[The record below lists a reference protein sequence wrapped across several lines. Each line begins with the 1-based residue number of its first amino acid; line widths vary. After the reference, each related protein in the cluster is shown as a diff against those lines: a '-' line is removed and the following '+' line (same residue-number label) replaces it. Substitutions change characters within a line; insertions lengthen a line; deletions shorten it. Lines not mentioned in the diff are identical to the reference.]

1 MSKSIRKGVR
11 LLTLFSVLCL
21 GFSCN
26 THSGG
31 DVAWIQGYW
40 KGSNNLIQIDSDYI
54 RVGDYSVDLKLG
66 LSNIDNALGEAQP
79 YSVINNEIIAV
90 NGEPT
95 YWIDNKNKSLYPIIS
110 SGEVWFE
117 SYLEEDIDKWTG
129 IWMPYSIFNP
139 VPVVLVISKGIE
151 YLQYDFNE
159 EEESLEDAIERF
171 SENAEDDYGNADNFL
186 AACTPLKDY
195 TKLEDYIIIR
205 DNGVGN
211 PLNYIVLKMVEAAE
225 SEDEEDDEQFYDVQ
239 YYSRYDNMV
248 YSKIS
253 LDNTTASSN
262 NEDISWVQ
270 GTWSG
275 YMGEALNV
283 LLDITPEEVRLYSGF
298 EMMDSFCEF
307 LEDVGF
313 DMSIIENDSSGE
325 YIMENGICYPY
336 SIKGDYLIPS
346 CYIDG
351 SKTIPGQTP
360 AIRFD
365 SASQSLFYGEMVHP
379 DSFEQLK
386 RNTKEAAVFESY
398 LRFGQEMTMMSE
410 DKKTIL
416 FFYPDEENKTEGT
429 VIDCLYHSSTNQYQ
443 PRYYWNY
450 MVADKSLI
458 RKGTVYNAQSRIT
471 AGNVSDVDFNISLL
485 YYPEKRVL
493 NMAYRTDTLYQVRTS
508 DSFREKLK
516 NYIDNGIIEE
526 NGVQKRASD
535 YYIVPKTDSNSPR
548 QQAWNQWHELAREV
562 QRLDGQIMSTIDP
575 ALRQQLMSQ
584 REALNYQAE
593 QFRNF
598 YFSR

>member
-11 LLTLFSVLCL
+11 LLTLFAVICF
-21 GFSCN
+21 GVSCN
-26 THSGG
+26 TQSSK

-40 KGSNNLIQIDSDYI
+40 EGANNLIQIDSDFI
-54 RVGDYSVDLKLG
+54 RVGDYSVELTLG
-66 LSNIDNALGEAQP
+66 LSNIDNALGEAKP
-79 YSVINNEIIAV
+79 YTVINNEIIAV

-95 YWIDNKNKSLYPIIS
+95 YWIDNKNKSLYPIFS

-117 SYLEEDIDKWTG
+117 EFLEEDIDDWSG
-129 IWMPYSIFNP
+129 IWAPYSIFNP
-139 VPVVLVISKGIE
+139 VPALLGISKGVKYI
-151 YLQYDFNE
+151 LYDYNE
-159 EEESLEDAIERF
+159 EEESLEDALCRF
-171 SENAEDDYGNADNFL
+171 EDNAENNYESPDDFIATF
-186 AACTPLKDY
+186 TPLKDY

-211 PLNYIVLKMVEAAE
+211 PLNYIVLKMTEIE
-225 SEDEEDDEQFYDVQ
+225 SDDDSDAK

-248 YSKIS
+248 YSKLS

-283 LLDITPEEVRLYSGF
+283 MLDITPEEVRLYSGF

-313 DMSIIENDSSGE
+313 DMSLVEDGSSFE

-351 SKTIPGQTP
+351 SKTIPFQTP

-365 SASQSLFYGEMVHP
+365 SASHSLFYGEMGLA

-386 RNTKEAAVFESY
+386 RNTKEAAVFENN

-598 YFSR
+598 YYSR